1 MAPRPERGSVSR
13 SNSSC
18 TPPEL
23 RSGTP
28 SQNDDESVGTT
39 VASPALLGVGDAAHE
54 LGALPLTHTGD
65 DWNFL
70 VHDLGALF
78 GEHAHEL
85 PSAKEMHA
93 LPSAA
98 DHVPWA
104 HSALRLPPA
113 PLALPVLPEAPK
125 RTARAVSA
133 ERPAKQTRVRA
144 QTPRFPTYT
153 PPALLSM
160 DPRPM
165 TPSTGTTSATG
176 AMQAWLLERR
186 ALLQK
191 ARDDVTKDAA
201 RLDADQAAM
210 ETLRTRLAERI
221 DTLRR
226 THGALGDEPPS
237 WDMAALLE
245 QDILCL

>member
-1 MAPRPERGSVSR
+1 MAPRPERSSASR
-13 SNSSC
+13 SDSSC

-23 RSGTP
+23 HDGTP
-28 SQNDDESVGTT
+28 SQNDDESVSTT
-39 VASPALLGVGDAAHE
+39 VASPALLGIGDAAHE
-54 LGALPLTHTGD
+54 LGALPLTHTGE

-85 PSAKEMHA
+85 PSTKDIHA
-93 LPSAA
+93 LPSATNHA
-98 DHVPWA
+98 PWPP
-104 HSALRLPPA
+104 SDLRLPPT
-113 PLALPVLPEAPK
+113 PLALPTPTEAPK
-125 RTARAVSA
+125 RTAHAGAA
-133 ERPAKQTRVRA
+133 ERPAKQTRTRA
-144 QTPRFPTYT
+144 HAPRIPPYT

-165 TPSTGTTSATG
+165 TPSTATTGATG
-176 AMQAWLLERR
+176 ALQAWLLERR

-191 ARDDVTKDAA
+191 VRDDVTKGAA
-201 RLDADQAAM
+201 RLDADQEAM

-221 DTLRR
+221 DALRR
-226 THGALGDEPPS
+226 THGTLSDELPS